1 MDAVTKTQKAK
12 IKILR
17 KEPSPTRDTAATN
30 FAQNLTRYFKMRL
43 LRKVKGLSPALLLQK
58 KLQGSMTV
66 EAALV
71 LPLCLMFLLNL
82 GYAVECIRLH
92 NRLELALWDTCGK
105 VSVFAADTNEE
116 AAADVISAA
125 FIRLGITEF
134 AGTEYLNH
142 SPLTKG
148 ASGLRLLESEF
159 LKGDRLDI
167 KLTYEVSPLTGLAGF
182 ARFRMANRYVVHLWN
197 GYEIPDNPI
206 EAGLVYVAE
215 TGAVYHDERNCSF
228 LCVSVKGTEPE
239 SLDYL
244 KTRNDLP
251 FEACQRCC
259 FGEMPEII
267 YVTEDGS
274 SYHYA
279 ANCSSLKRTVAAVP
293 ADKIPSEL
301 RPCSRCV
308 K

>member
-1 MDAVTKTQKAK
+1 M
-12 IKILR
+12 
-17 KEPSPTRDTAATN
+17 
-30 FAQNLTRYFKMRL
+30 
-43 LRKVKGLSPALLLQK
+43 
-58 KLQGSMTV
+58 
-66 EAALV
+66 V
-71 LPLCLMFLLNL
+71 LPLCVMFLLNL
-82 GYAVECIRLH
+82 GSAVECMRLH

-105 VSVFAADTNEE
+105 VSVLAADSGEGL
-116 AAADVISAA
+116 AADAVSAA

-134 AGTEYLNH
+134 AGENYLNH

-148 ASGLRLLESEF
+148 ASGLRLLESDF
-159 LKGDRLDI
+159 LKEDRLDI

-182 ARFRMANRYVVHLWN
+182 ARFRMANRYVEHLWN
-197 GYEIPDNPI
+197 GYEIPDSPV

-215 TGAVYHDERNCSF
+215 TGEVYHEERSCSF

-239 SLDYL
+239 SLKDL
-244 KTRNDLP
+244 KTRDNLP

-259 FGEMPEII
+259 FGEVPGMI
-267 YVTEDGS
+267 YITEEGS
-274 SYHYA
+274 SFHYA

-301 RPCSRCV
+301 RPCSRCG